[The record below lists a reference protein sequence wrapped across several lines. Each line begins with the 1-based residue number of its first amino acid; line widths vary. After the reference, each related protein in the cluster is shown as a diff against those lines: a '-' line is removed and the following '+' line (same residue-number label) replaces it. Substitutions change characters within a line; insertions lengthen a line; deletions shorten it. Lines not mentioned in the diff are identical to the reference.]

1 MIVVGLDRVECHIS
15 ASPGKRQV
23 SGRTNACYPLTK
35 PADLLYYPTARNPMA
50 LLTRRFLRQRS
61 RPRILI
67 AGGNFAG
74 LMAARGLDPE
84 RFNVT
89 VLDPEPA
96 IEWLPNIH
104 ELISRRKTPAQLQ
117 HDRSLVIE
125 RLGHEF
131 LQDAIASIDAE
142 QHRLQTRSGIE
153 LDYDVLIL
161 AIGSIASDLGVPGVK
176 QHAMTT
182 KSVAECHRI
191 SNALTRLAALPGNR
205 SVTIVGAGIE
215 GLEMLGEILRRFGES
230 DRLDLHLIEARPQ
243 LFERYPGLHEHLLR
257 RMGNDVTVHCSQRV
271 SSVQADA
278 VILENGERIESR
290 LTIWTAGS
298 HGHPVLTH
306 AGLSP
311 AHGDAPVTTSL
322 QSPQHPDIFVIG
334 DAARLPTPLEKQA
347 YHAQDMGRH
356 VARQMPTFFA
366 KRPLPPFQPRPKPA
380 IVSFGDRDALMIYK
394 GRVLA
399 TPALLGLKEAVYQYG
414 HHELVPPRSPN
425 ELSSLARDL
434 YHGINMLDTW
444 RMLAGSAEA
453 RLFQAR

>member
-1 MIVVGLDRVECHIS
+1 MIVVGLARIACHIS
-15 ASPGKRQV
+15 ASSGRRQV
-23 SGRTNACYPLTK
+23 STGTNACYPLTK
-35 PADLLYYPTARNPMA
+35 PADLPDYPTAQNPMA

-61 RPRILI
+61 RPRLLI

-96 IEWLPNIH
+96 IEWRPNIH

-117 HDRSLVIE
+117 HDRGLVIE

-131 LQDAIASIDAE
+131 LQDAVVSIDTD

-153 LDYDVLIL
+153 LEYDALIV
-161 AIGSIASDLGVPGVK
+161 AVGGIASDLGVPGVR

-182 KSVAECHRI
+182 KSVAECHRL
-191 SNALTRLAALPGNR
+191 SNTLTRLAALPGNR
-205 SVTIVGAGIE
+205 TVTIVGGGIE
-215 GLEMLGEILRRFGES
+215 GLEVLGEILRRFGGG
-230 DRLDLHLIEARPQ
+230 DRFDLHLVEARSQ
-243 LFERYPGLHEHLLR
+243 LFEQYTGLHEHLLQ
-257 RMGNDVTVHCSQRV
+257 RMGDDVTVHCGQRV
-271 SSVQADA
+271 STVQAN
-278 VILENGERIESR
+278 VVTLENGEHIESR
-290 LTIWTAGS
+290 LTLWTAGN
-298 HGHPVLTH
+298 HGHPVLTQ

-311 AHGDAPVTTSL
+311 PHGDAPVTASL
-322 QSPQHPDIFVIG
+322 QNPQHPDIFVIG
-334 DAARLPTPLEKQA
+334 DAARLPSPIEKQA

-356 VARQMPTFFA
+356 VARHMPTFFA
-366 KRPLPPFQPRPKPA
+366 KHPLPPFQPRPKPT
-380 IVSFGDRDALMIYK
+380 IISFGDRDALMLYK
-394 GRVLA
+394 GRALA
-399 TPALLGLKEAVYQYG
+399 TPALSGLKEAVYQYG
-414 HHELVPPRSPN
+414 YHELMPPRSRS